1 MSAFVLWLILAVVLW
16 LLEFLAPAL
25 VGASLGTAA
34 LLVAL
39 LSRWIQDGFGQ
50 VGLFTL
56 LSGVLILLT
65 RKLLPKL
72 DRTLENPGDG
82 EIALVTSTIEP
93 GEIGRVAFLGTTWNA
108 RCDDQEKTL
117 SPGTKVIVTSQ
128 KGNMLNVIP
137 TDLLNL

>member
-34 LLVAL
+34 IVVAL
-39 LSRWIQDGFGQ
+39 LSRWVHDGFGQ

-56 LSGVLILLT
+56 LSGALILLT
-65 RKLLPKL
+65 RKLLPKP
-72 DRTLENPGDG
+72 DRTLENPGYG
-82 EIALVTSTIEP
+82 EIALVTSTIQP
-93 GEIGRVAFLGTTWNA
+93 GEMGRVAYLGTTWNA
-108 RCDDQEKTL
+108 RCDAQEKL
-117 SPGTKVIVTSQ
+117 LPPGTKVIVIGQ

-137 TDLLNL
+137 TDLLNS